1 MPSRKGTKTHTYSL
15 DVHQSLIKTF
25 LGKNQVLDIN
35 NKWKKVTIRIH
46 PPQPTEPGKEK
57 NDNADFFKIVIEGK
71 HRGSVRECS
80 RELVTRY
87 QKMCSVI
94 QNIMKTN
101 MEKHVHDEH
110 CNHDDHEES
119 IEDKSDE
126 EDEPGNLE
134 LEIID
139 E

>member
-101 MEKHVHDEH
+101 MEKHVHDEN
-110 CNHDDHEES
+110 CNHEEEEAEEEEEEEEEES
-119 IEDKSDE
+119 
-126 EDEPGNLE
+126 GNLE

-139 E
+139 N

>member
-101 MEKHVHDEH
+101 MEKHVHDEK
-110 CNHDDHEES
+110 CNHEEEEKEEEEEES
-119 IEDKSDE
+119 
-126 EDEPGNLE
+126 GNLE

-139 E
+139 N

>member
-1 MPSRKGTKTHTYSL
+1 MPKRQTKTHQYSL
-15 DVHQSLIKTF
+15 NIHQSLMKTF

-35 NKWKKVTIRIH
+35 KKWNKVTIKIH
-46 PPQPTEPGKEK
+46 PPQPAEQGKEK
-57 NDNADFFKIVIEGK
+57 DENADFFKVVIEGK

-80 RELVTRY
+80 RELVVRY

-101 MEKHVHDEH
+101 MEKHVHDKN
-110 CNHDDHEES
+110 CNHEHDHEQV
-119 IEDKSDE
+119 SD
-126 EDEPGNLE
+126 DEPGNLE

-139 E
+139 N

>member
-1 MPSRKGTKTHTYSL
+1 MKLAISQLRLVSFPKQNRHSEK
-15 DVHQSLIKTF
+15 
-25 LGKNQVLDIN
+25 
-35 NKWKKVTIRIH
+35 KWKKVTIKIH
-46 PPQPTEPGKEK
+46 PPQPTEPGTEK
-57 NDNADFFKIVIEGK
+57 SENADFFKVVIEGK

-101 MEKHVHDEH
+101 MEKP
-110 CNHDDHEES
+110 EENKN
-119 IEDKSDE
+119 ENVSD
-126 EDEPGNLE
+126 DEPGNLE

-139 E
+139 N

>member
-1 MPSRKGTKTHTYSL
+1 MPSRKGTKIHRYSL
-15 DVHQSLIKTF
+15 DVHQSLMKTF

-35 NKWKKVTIRIH
+35 KKWKKVTIKIH

-57 NDNADFFKIVIEGK
+57 SENADFFKVVIEGK

-94 QNIMKTN
+94 QNIMKMN
-101 MEKHVHDEH
+101 MEKP
-110 CNHDDHEES
+110 EENKN
-119 IEDKSDE
+119 ENVSD
-126 EDEPGNLE
+126 DEPGNLE

-139 E
+139 N

>member
-1 MPSRKGTKTHTYSL
+1 MPSRKGTKIHSYSL
-15 DVHQSLIKTF
+15 DVHQSLMKTF

-35 NKWKKVTIRIH
+35 KKYKKVTIKIH
-46 PPQPTEPGKEK
+46 PPQPTQPGKEK
-57 NDNADFFKIVIEGK
+57 SENADFFKLVIEGK
-71 HRGSVRECS
+71 HRASVRECS

-101 MEKHVHDEH
+101 MEKHVHDEN
-110 CNHDDHEES
+110 CNHEE
-119 IEDKSDE
+119 E

-139 E
+139 N

>member
-15 DVHQSLIKTF
+15 DVHQSLMRTF
-25 LGKNQVLDIN
+25 LGKHQVLDIN
-35 NKWKKVTIRIH
+35 KKWNKVTIKIH
-46 PPQPTEPGKEK
+46 PPQPTEQDKEK
-57 NDNADFFKIVIEGK
+57 NENTGFFKVVIEGK

-119 IEDKSDE
+119 IKDKSDE

>member
-1 MPSRKGTKTHTYSL
+1 MPSRKGTKTHNYSF
-15 DVHQSLIKTF
+15 DVHQSLMRTF
-25 LGKNQVLDIN
+25 LGKHQVLDIN
-35 NKWKKVTIRIH
+35 KKWKKVTIKIH

-57 NDNADFFKIVIEGK
+57 TESSDFFKVVIEGK

-80 RELVTRY
+80 RELVNRY

-101 MEKHVHDEH
+101 MEKHVDDEN
-110 CNHDDHEES
+110 CNNEE
-119 IEDKSDE
+119 KE
-126 EDEPGNLE
+126 EEKEEEEEEPGNLE

-139 E
+139 N